1 MAIQA
6 AHGYSENTIGLGLGF
21 GYGINPLL
29 GGGAGGGGSQ
39 DLIVDN
45 ACCGAGVNGSNGFC
59 FHMQPQK
66 LQQHPQHMQQQL
78 QHQQQRNQNFDPMPF
93 SQCLAL
99 QAEKQRQEI
108 DHYIISQN
116 ERLRLVLQ
124 EQRKQQ
130 LEVLLKKIEIK
141 TSALLRQKDEEIAK
155 ATNRTMEL
163 EILLKKLE
171 MESQAWQR
179 IAQENEAMVF
189 SLHNSLEQLKEKAF
203 PCFNNGVED
212 AESCCDVEEEE
223 ETQQN
228 RARTEAKNRVI
239 GIGFGESNS
248 NYNYKGAAE
257 TEQEQRSTKMVM
269 VCKGCNSRDSCVLF
283 LPCRHLCACRACEVF
298 LDSCPV
304 CLTPKKASI
313 EALIF

>member
-6 AHGYSENTIGLGLGF
+6 AHGYSENNIGLGLGF

-29 GGGAGGGGSQ
+29 GGGGSSPQ

-45 ACCGAGVNGSNGFC
+45 ACCGVGVNGSNGFC
-59 FHMQPQK
+59 FDMQPQK
-66 LQQHPQHMQQQL
+66 LRQHPQHMQQQQL
-78 QHQQQRNQNFDPMPF
+78 QHQQQRNQNFDSMPF
-93 SQCLAL
+93 SQSLAL

-189 SLHNSLEQLKEKAF
+189 SLNNSLEQLKEKAF
-203 PCFNNGVED
+203 CCFNNGVED

-223 ETQQN
+223 
-228 RARTEAKNRVI
+228 TEQNRVI
-239 GIGFGESNS
+239 GIGFGESNN

-283 LPCRHLCACRACEVF
+283 LPCRHLCACRACEAF

>member
-39 DLIVDN
+39 DLIMDN
-45 ACCGAGVNGSNGFC
+45 ACCGVGVNGFNGFC
-59 FHMQPQK
+59 FNMQQQK
-66 LQQHPQHMQQQL
+66 LPQHPQHMQQQL
-78 QHQQQRNQNFDPMPF
+78 QQQQQRDQNFDSMPF
-93 SQCLAL
+93 SQSLAF

-171 MESQAWQR
+171 MESQVWQR

-189 SLHNSLEQLKEKAF
+189 SLNNSLEQLKEKAF
-203 PCFNNGVED
+203 CCLDNGVED

-223 ETQQN
+223 TGQT
-228 RARTEAKNRVI
+228 RAKTEARNRVV
-239 GIGFGESNS
+239 GIGFGAGNNS
-248 NYNYKGAAE
+248 YNYKGAAEE

-283 LPCRHLCACRACEVF
+283 LPCRHLCSCKACEAF